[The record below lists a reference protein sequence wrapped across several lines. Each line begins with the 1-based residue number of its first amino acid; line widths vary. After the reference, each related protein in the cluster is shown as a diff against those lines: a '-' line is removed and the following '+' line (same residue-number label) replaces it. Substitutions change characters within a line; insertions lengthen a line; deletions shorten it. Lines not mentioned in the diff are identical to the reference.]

1 MEMKKKELEILA
13 DALESIGLEL
23 VCIEPA
29 REGTFKPGPH
39 VGYKLTVVY
48 LDKANP

>member
-1 MEMKKKELEILA
+1 MKKKELEILA
-13 DALESIGLEL
+13 DALEAIGLEL

-29 REGTFKPGPH
+29 REGKYNPGPK

-48 LDKANP
+48 LEQEKP